1 MVRRSQPWNISFA
14 HITRVYLSAQLQT
27 SLFRHTHH
35 TTRSSRK
42 STYTDRKHGAW
53 KVGYVI
59 FFASARASVCIL
71 ARVVTKIFPDDEE
84 ESSGP
89 TSPVVAPV
97 TRRSKFEDEEDDDDV
112 RQPTLPR
119 ARIISHPAMHKLPM
133 LTLQPTHRC

>member
-1 MVRRSQPWNISFA
+1 M
-14 HITRVYLSAQLQT
+14 
-27 SLFRHTHH
+27 
-35 TTRSSRK
+35 
-42 STYTDRKHGAW
+42 
-53 KVGYVI
+53 
-59 FFASARASVCIL
+59 CIL